1 MGRISNKNSFK
12 TANSLMDMGGKL
24 VPCKVK
30 KVILDPGTSL
40 AQSYGGHD
48 AVGLIFYNKVRKKVG
63 GFGINPDSKDKEE
76 NPSFDGF
83 AKPLFPFLK
92 YYPLINE
99 VVTVI
104 TLTSKDYLDDRTSV
118 TDYYF
123 PPINL
128 WNHPHHNTLPS
139 VQNYQKDNS
148 EIFKEEGYGYEGL
161 VRRTID
167 GEVDLNIPL
176 GKYFKEYLN
185 IKPLLPFEGD
195 HITEGRF
202 GNTIRLGSTARGVS
216 KDKETGAKEY
226 KFPTGSLSPWSKGG
240 ASQNGDPIIIIRN
253 GQPKE
258 SDSQGWVHTIEDINL
273 DPSSIYMTSTQNIE
287 NFQVAADMCWYSFGN
302 NVYIKQD
309 SNKQAGK
316 IVGDTSGV
324 FDKEAGS
331 SEVEGEETTTET
343 TGSTLET
350 TATGS
355 ESSSISEEEA
365 GFERDESK
373 EYYQL
378 DDGQTEL
385 EIIERPPLNHSYRI
399 ATDGARYRQGTDGI
413 INCGNCAHS
422 EGNYCN
428 KFGAKVRANHENPW
442 ICNTWKQP
450 DPPTPPANNFPRPI
464 RITDSDLKTENMA
477 RSYGEVSTRTSGF
490 DTFVDVTFNLVGL
503 SPSTISFEGTSN
515 LYDASPE
522 DILGDGIS
530 GLISRIGSTHNLYF
544 KIESGPRW
552 PSSKIEEI
560 KSREEEKSQDKRT
573 LLPLTTNKFIISSP
587 SHQGTSGYIAQSF
600 SDEDEYGNF
609 KFQKIDVSIV
619 GFGKQ
624 SSPNFKVEED
634 PHQIINTMMDGF
646 VHSLIGEV
654 KGTVKVTF
662 DDNGLNTKLKNLSN
676 NIIA

>member
-76 NPSFDGF
+76 NPTFDGF

-216 KDKETGAKEY
+216 KNKETGAKEY

-258 SDSQGWVHTIEDINL
+258 SDPQGWVHTIEDINL

-331 SEVEGEETTTET
+331 SEVEVEEAEGGETTTET
-343 TGSTLET
+343 TETLET
-350 TATGS
+350 AATGS
-355 ESSSISEEEA
+355 ESSSIPEEETTETISEEEA
-365 GFERDESK
+365 GMVDEEKQPEQYQEDNELQEEVEYVDPNLPSSYQYADDSSEDSPVEYGQQCGQCAHFESWSSKKCNKWNAVVKFDFWCQSFKAKGPYDNIIGKYYEGTGKAEDYSSAVALAKQNALNKVYSSIDNTNVNVIFGESFQSK
-373 EYYQL
+373 PPLRYP
-378 DDGQTEL
+378 DDEL
-385 EIIERPPLNHSYRI
+385 EVY
-399 ATDGARYRQGTDGI
+399 
-413 INCGNCAHS
+413 
-422 EGNYCN
+422 
-428 KFGAKVRANHENPW
+428 
-442 ICNTWKQP
+442 
-450 DPPTPPANNFPRPI
+450 
-464 RITDSDLKTENMA
+464 MA
-477 RSYGEVSTRTSGF
+477 YQVKS
-490 DTFVDVTFNLVGL
+490 
-503 SPSTISFEGTSN
+503 IS
-515 LYDASPE
+515 
-522 DILGDGIS
+522 
-530 GLISRIGSTHNLYF
+530 
-544 KIESGPRW
+544 
-552 PSSKIEEI
+552 
-560 KSREEEKSQDKRT
+560 
-573 LLPLTTNKFIISSP
+573 
-587 SHQGTSGYIAQSF
+587 
-600 SDEDEYGNF
+600 
-609 KFQKIDVSIV
+609 
-619 GFGKQ
+619 
-624 SSPNFKVEED
+624 
-634 PHQIINTMMDGF
+634 
-646 VHSLIGEV
+646 
-654 KGTVKVTF
+654 
-662 DDNGLNTKLKNLSN
+662 
-676 NIIA
+676 

>member
-12 TANSLMDMGGKL
+12 TANSLMDVGGKL

-76 NPSFDGF
+76 NPTFDGF

-104 TLTSKDYLDDRTSV
+104 TLTSKDYLDDRTNV

-216 KDKETGAKEY
+216 KNKETGAKEY

-258 SDSQGWVHTIEDINL
+258 SDPQGWVHTIEDINL

-302 NVYIKQD
+302 NVYIKQN

-331 SEVEGEETTTET
+331 SEVEEAEGGETTTET

-350 TATGS
+350 AATGS
-355 ESSSISEEEA
+355 ESSSIPEEETTETISEEEA
-365 GFERDESK
+365 GFTEEEDTN

-378 DDGQTEL
+378 DEGQTEP
-385 EIIERPPLNHSYRI
+385 EIIERPPLPQGYI
-399 ATDGARYRQGTDGI
+399 LATGEN
-413 INCGNCAHS
+413 NCQNCAFHKNNQCS
-422 EGNYCN
+422 KWN
-428 KFGAKVRANHENPW
+428 AKVRANHENPW
-442 ICNTWKQP
+442 VCNSWQAIKP
-450 DPPTPPANNFPRPI
+450 LPLY
-464 RITDSDLKTENMA
+464 RIVGGASD
-477 RSYGEVSTRTSGF
+477 G
-490 DTFVDVTFNLVGL
+490 
-503 SPSTISFEGTSN
+503 
-515 LYDASPE
+515 
-522 DILGDGIS
+522 
-530 GLISRIGSTHNLYF
+530 
-544 KIESGPRW
+544 KIEQLSGTEYNPHQTMLKLSDGEKRVIFW
-552 PSSKIEEI
+552 YGKKIGFEKQVIAKHSQGNVYVGGESSGTFEELLREAKIAISQMDSKI
-560 KSREEEKSQDKRT
+560 
-573 LLPLTTNKFIISSP
+573 
-587 SHQGTSGYIAQSF
+587 
-600 SDEDEYGNF
+600 F
-609 KFQKIDVSIV
+609 KESVLNGGV
-619 GFGKQ
+619 GPGK
-624 SSPNFKVEED
+624 
-634 PHQIINTMMDGF
+634 
-646 VHSLIGEV
+646 
-654 KGTVKVTF
+654 
-662 DDNGLNTKLKNLSN
+662 
-676 NIIA
+676 